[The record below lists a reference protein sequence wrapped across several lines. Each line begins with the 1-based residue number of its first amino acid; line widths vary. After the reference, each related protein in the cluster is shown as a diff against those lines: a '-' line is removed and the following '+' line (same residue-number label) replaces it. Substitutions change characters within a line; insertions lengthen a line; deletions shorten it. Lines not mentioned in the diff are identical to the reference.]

1 MRDHDYHTAV
11 RRDSGHHNDWSPLME
26 RRIRWL
32 GVVMALCFIALF
44 VQLNNIQIVKAHA
57 LSTSRSNPRVIAV
70 ARNDPRGDI
79 LSSDGVV
86 LASSIPATKGYY
98 KYQRVYNPFT
108 ATLFSQIVGYD
119 TIFPTRT
126 GIEAEYNQFLQSHT
140 RPAKT
145 LSDLLTT
152 RTTTGNVIL
161 TVNSGLQ
168 LKVAGI
174 VEGINKNGSAP
185 QAGAVVINVKTGAIE
200 AMYGRPT
207 YDPTGLVSQDPKVV
221 TATYNSLDP
230 KNGANSRLVSQAFQH
245 GFLPGSTFKV
255 VTSAA
260 VYDHQ
265 PTLAKVDYPLPVP
278 PTTPVAG
285 CIAVP
290 QTPLPLCNYAH
301 EICGGTIQV
310 SLPRSCNTAFAQMGM
325 SLKTSL
331 NTEAEAFGFNKQ
343 VPLDLPNVG
352 VSNFPTVAQLLNN
365 APLQAYSAF
374 GQGTQVSTDIA
385 TTLQMGL
392 VAAGIA
398 NRGVIMTP
406 HLMQQI
412 RDSEGNLVLTYKPSP
427 WLTATNPLTAAAVT
441 SLMQAVVSDP
451 NGTAY
456 GTFPASSN
464 VAAKTG
470 TAEVGTIQNPL
481 TNDWMIAFAPANDPR
496 VAVAVSVP
504 NQAKSKTGNEIAGP
518 PTAEILA
525 AALAATP

>member
-1 MRDHDYHTAV
+1 
-11 RRDSGHHNDWSPLME
+11 ME

-32 GVVMALCFIALF
+32 GVAMVLCFVALF
-44 VQLNNIQIVKAHA
+44 VQLNNIQIVKAHG
-57 LSTSRSNPRVIAV
+57 LSTSKSNPRVIAA
-70 ARNDPRGDI
+70 ARNNPRGDI

-86 LASSIPATKGYY
+86 LASSVPATKGVT

-108 ATLFSQIVGYD
+108 AKQFSQMVGYS
-119 TIFPTRT
+119 TIFGTRT
-126 GIEAEYNQFLQSHT
+126 GIEAEYNPFLQLHT

-185 QAGAVVINVKTGAIE
+185 QASAVVINVKTGAIE

-207 YDPTGLVSQDPKVV
+207 YDPAGLVSQDPKVV
-221 TATYNSLDP
+221 LATYNSLDP
-230 KNGANSRLVSQAFQH
+230 KNGVSGPLVSQAFQH
-245 GFLPGSTFKV
+245 GFIPGSTFKV

-265 PTLAKVDYPLPVP
+265 PALAKVDYPQSTP
-278 PTTPVAG
+278 PATPEVG
-285 CIAVP
+285 CIDVP
-290 QTPLPLCNYAH
+290 QTPKRLCNYAH
-301 EICGGTIQV
+301 EVCGGTIQI
-310 SLPRSCNTAFAQMGM
+310 SLPLSCNTAFAQMGM

-331 NTEAEAFGFNKQ
+331 NTEAEAFGFNKKI
-343 VPLDLPNVG
+343 PLDLPNV
-352 VSNFPTVAQLLNN
+352 VASLFPTAAQLLND
-365 APLQAYSAF
+365 APLQAYSSI
-374 GQGTQVSTDIA
+374 GQGTSVSTDVA
-385 TTLQMGL
+385 TTLQMAL

-412 RDSEGNLVLTYKPSP
+412 RDSEGNLVLTYKPVP
-427 WLTATNPLTAAAVT
+427 WLTATSPLTATAVT

-451 NGTAY
+451 IGTAY
-456 GTFPASSN
+456 GVFPASWN

-470 TAEVGTIQNPL
+470 TAEVGTKQNPL
-481 TNDWMIAFAPANDPR
+481 TNDWMIAFAPANNPR
-496 VAVAVSVP
+496 VAVAVAVP
-504 NQAKSKTGNEIAGP
+504 NQAKDSTGAKISGP

>member
-1 MRDHDYHTAV
+1 
-11 RRDSGHHNDWSPLME
+11 ME

-32 GVVMALCFIALF
+32 GVVMVLCFVALF
-44 VQLNNIQIVKAHA
+44 VQLNNIQIVKAHG
-57 LSTSRSNPRVIAV
+57 LSTSLNNPRVIAA
-70 ARNDPRGDI
+70 ARDNPRGDI

-86 LASSIPATKGYY
+86 LASSVPATKGSTNN
-98 KYQRVYNPFT
+98 YQRVYNPFT
-108 ATLFSQIVGYD
+108 ATLFSQMVGYS
-119 TIFPTRT
+119 TIFGTRT
-126 GIEAEYNQFLQSHT
+126 GIEAEYNPFLQLHT
-140 RPAKT
+140 RPTKT

-174 VEGINKNGSAP
+174 VEGINQNGSAP

-221 TATYNSLDP
+221 KATYNSLDP
-230 KNGANSRLVSQAFQH
+230 KNGANSPLVSQAFQH

-265 PTLAKVDYPLPVP
+265 PALAKVDYPVVGSIL
-278 PTTPVAG
+278 
-285 CIAVP
+285 VP
-290 QTPLPLCNYAH
+290 QTPLPLRNYH
-301 EICGGTIQV
+301 DELCGGTIQLT
-310 SLPRSCNTAFAQMGM
+310 LPKSCNTAFAQMGM

-331 NTEAEAFGFNKQ
+331 NTEAEAFGFNKRI
-343 VPLDLPNVG
+343 PLDVPNVQA
-352 VSNFPTVAQLLNN
+352 STFPTVAQLLNDP
-365 APLQAYSAF
+365 PLQAYSSF
-374 GQGTQVSTDIA
+374 GQGTNVSTDIA
-385 TTLQMGL
+385 TTLQMAL

-441 SLMQAVVSDP
+441 SLMQAVVTR
-451 NGTAY
+451 GTAI
-456 GTFPASSN
+456 GVFPAQED

-470 TAEVGTIQNPL
+470 TAEVGTKQNPL
-481 TNDWMIAFAPANDPR
+481 TNDWMIAFAPANNPR

-504 NQAKSKTGNEIAGP
+504 YQQADSTGAKISGP
-518 PTAEILA
+518 PTAQILA

>member
-1 MRDHDYHTAV
+1 
-11 RRDSGHHNDWSPLME
+11 ME

-32 GVVMALCFIALF
+32 GVAMVLSFVALF
-44 VQLNNIQIVKAHA
+44 VQLNNIQIVKAHG
-57 LSTSRSNPRVIAV
+57 LSTSKNNPRIIAL
-70 ARNDPRGDI
+70 ARNNSRGDI

-86 LASSIPATKGYY
+86 LASSIPSPKGSF

-108 ATLFSQIVGYD
+108 ATLFSQMVGYS
-119 TIFPTRT
+119 TIFGTRT
-126 GIEAEYNQFLQSHT
+126 GIEAEYNQFLQLHT

-174 VEGINKNGSAP
+174 VEAINKNGSAP

-221 TATYNSLDP
+221 KTTYNSLDP
-230 KNGANSRLVSQAFQH
+230 KNGANSPLVSQAFQH

-265 PTLAKVDYPLPVP
+265 PALAKVDYPPPVP
-278 PTTPVAG
+278 PMTPEAG
-285 CIAVP
+285 CISVP
-290 QTPLPLCNYAH
+290 QTPLHLCNFDK
-301 EICGGTIQV
+301 ELCSGTIQQT
-310 SLPRSCNTAFAQMGM
+310 LPQSCNTAFAQMGM
-325 SLKTSL
+325 SLKTNL
-331 NTEAEAFGFNKQ
+331 NSEAESFGFNKQ

-352 VSNFPTVAQLLNN
+352 VSKFPTVAQLLNDS
-365 APLQAYSAF
+365 PLQAYSSF
-374 GQGTQVSTDIA
+374 GQGTVVSSVIA
-385 TTLQMGL
+385 TTLQMALVSAGL
-392 VAAGIA
+392 A

-412 RDSEGNLVLTYKPSP
+412 RDSEGNLIETYKPTP
-427 WLTATNPLTAAAVT
+427 WLIATNPFTAAAVT
-441 SLMQAVVSDP
+441 SLMQAVVTNP
-451 NGTAY
+451 NGTAQ
-456 GTFPASSN
+456 GVFPPEEN

-470 TAEVGTIQNPL
+470 TAQTLGAFGVKL
-481 TNDWMIAFAPANDPR
+481 TNDWMIAFAPANNPR

-504 NQAKSKTGNEIAGP
+504 NQALSKTGKEIAGP

>member
-1 MRDHDYHTAV
+1 
-11 RRDSGHHNDWSPLME
+11 ME

-32 GVVMALCFIALF
+32 GIVMVLCFVALF
-44 VQLNNIQIVKAHA
+44 VQLNNIQIIKAHA
-57 LSTSRSNPRVIAV
+57 LSTSPSNPRVIQV
-70 ARNDPRGDI
+70 NRNDPRGDI

-86 LASSIPATKGYY
+86 LASSVPSTTGYY
-98 KYQRVYNPFT
+98 KYQRVYNPLT

-119 TIFPTRT
+119 TIFGTRT
-126 GIEAEYNQFLQSHT
+126 GVEAEYNQFLQSHT
-140 RPAKT
+140 RPAKN

-152 RTTTGNVIL
+152 RTTTGNVYL
-161 TVNSGLQ
+161 TISSGLQ

-174 VEGINKNGSAP
+174 VEGINKDGSAP

-207 YDPTGLVSQDPKVV
+207 YNPIPLTSQDASAV
-221 TATYNSLDP
+221 TAYYNSLDP
-230 KNGANSRLVSQAFQH
+230 GNGSTSPLVSQAYQH

-265 PTLAKVDYPLPVP
+265 PALAKVDYPV
-278 PTTPVAG
+278 VG
-285 CIAVP
+285 SISIP
-290 QTPLPLCNYAH
+290 QTPLPLHNYHDEA
-301 EICGGTIQV
+301 CGGTIQQT
-310 SLPRSCNTAFAQMGM
+310 LPASCDTAFAQLGM
-325 SLKTSL
+325 ALKTSL

-343 VPLDLPNVG
+343 VPLDLPDVG
-352 VSNFPTVAQLLNN
+352 VSNFPTAAELVNN

-374 GQGTQVSTDIA
+374 GQGTAVSTDIA

-406 HLMQQI
+406 HVMQQI
-412 RDSEGNLVLTYKPSP
+412 RDSQGNLVETYKPTP
-427 WLTATNPLTAAAVT
+427 WLTATNPFTAAAVT
-441 SLMQAVVSDP
+441 SLMQAVVTS
-451 NGTAY
+451 GTAA
-456 GTFPASSN
+456 GVFPAN
-464 VAAKTG
+464 EDVAAKTG
-470 TAEVGTIQNPL
+470 TAETSGAFGQPL

-504 NQAKSKTGNEIAGP
+504 NQVPSSTGAEISGP
-518 PTAEILA
+518 PTAAILS

>member
-1 MRDHDYHTAV
+1 
-11 RRDSGHHNDWSPLME
+11 ME

-32 GVVMALCFIALF
+32 GVVMVLCFAALF
-44 VQLNNIQIVKAHA
+44 VQLNNIQVVKAHDLA
-57 LSTSRSNPRVIAV
+57 TSPNNPRIIAV
-70 ARNDPRGDI
+70 ARSQPRGEI
-79 LSSDGVV
+79 LSADGVV
-86 LASSIPATKGYY
+86 LASSVPAPGLY
-98 KYQRVYNPFT
+98 KYKRVYNPYT

-119 TIFPTRT
+119 TIFGTRT
-126 GIEAEYNQFLQSHT
+126 GVEAYYNPYLQSHT

-145 LSDLLTT
+145 LRDLLVS

-161 TVNSGLQ
+161 TINSGLQ

-174 VEGINKNGSAP
+174 VEGINRNGSAP
-185 QAGAVVINVKTGAIE
+185 LAGAVAINVKTGAIE

-207 YDPTGLVSQDPKVV
+207 YDPTGLASPDPKVV

-230 KNGANSRLVSQAFQH
+230 KNGSTSPLVSQAFQH

-265 PTLAKVDYPLPVP
+265 PALAKVNYPPPLP

-285 CIAVP
+285 CISVP
-290 QTPLPLCNYAH
+290 QTPLPLCNYGH
-301 EICGGTIQV
+301 EVCSGTIQQT
-310 SLPRSCNTAFAQMGM
+310 LPQSCNTAFAQMGM
-325 SLKTSL
+325 SLKASL
-331 NTEAEAFGFNKQ
+331 NTEAEAFGFNQ
-343 VPLDLPNVG
+343 RIPLDLTNVG
-352 VSNFPTVAQLLNN
+352 VSNFPTVAELFNN

-374 GQGTQVSTDIA
+374 GQGTAVSTDIA

-398 NRGVIMTP
+398 DRGVIMTP
-406 HLMQQI
+406 HVMLQI
-412 RDSEGNLVLTYKPSP
+412 RDSQGNLVENYRPTP
-427 WLTATNPLTAAAVT
+427 WLQATNGFTASAVT
-441 SLMQAVVSDP
+441 QLMQAVVTS
-451 NGTAY
+451 GTAQ
-456 GTFPASSN
+456 GVFPANEN

-470 TAEVGTIQNPL
+470 TAETLGSFGQPL
-481 TNDWMIAFAPANDPR
+481 TNDWMIAFAPANDPK

-504 NQAKSKTGNEIAGP
+504 NQAPSKTGAEIAGP
-518 PTAEILA
+518 PTADILA

>member
-1 MRDHDYHTAV
+1 
-11 RRDSGHHNDWSPLME
+11 ME

-32 GVVMALCFIALF
+32 GIAMALCFAALF
-44 VQLNNIQIVKAHA
+44 VQLNNIQIVKAHG
-57 LSTSRSNPRVIAV
+57 LSTSSGNPRVIAV
-70 ARNDPRGDI
+70 SRNDPRGEI
-79 LSSDGVV
+79 LSADGVI
-86 LASSIPATKGYY
+86 LAKSVPNSKGFY
-98 KYQRVYNPFT
+98 KYKRSYNPFT

-119 TIFPTRT
+119 TIFGTRT
-126 GIEAEYNQFLQSHT
+126 GVESEYNQFLQSHT

-145 LSDLLTT
+145 IHDLLIN

-161 TVNSGLQ
+161 TINSALQ
-168 LKVAGI
+168 LKVAGV
-174 VEGINKNGSAP
+174 VEGITTAP

-200 AMYGRPT
+200 AMYGKPT
-207 YDPTGLVSQDPKVV
+207 YDPTLLASPDPKVV
-221 TATYNSLDP
+221 QAFYNSLNP
-230 KNGANSRLVSQAFQH
+230 NNGSSSPLVSQAFQH

-265 PTLAKVDYPLPVP
+265 PALAKVNYPLPVP

-290 QTPLPLCNYAH
+290 QTPLPLCNYQH
-301 EICGGTIQV
+301 EICSGTIQLT
-310 SLPRSCNTAFAQMGM
+310 LPQSCNTAFAQMGM
-325 SLKTSL
+325 SLKASL
-331 NTEAEAFGFNKQ
+331 NTEAEAFGFNKRS
-343 VPLDLPNVG
+343 PLDLPAVG
-352 VSNFPTVAQLLNN
+352 VSNFPTAAQLLNN

-374 GQGTQVSTDIA
+374 GQGTSVSSDIA

-398 NRGVIMTP
+398 DRGVIMTP
-406 HLMQQI
+406 HVMQQI
-412 RDSEGNLVLTYKPSP
+412 RDSQGNLVETYKPTP
-427 WLTATNPLTAAAVT
+427 WLQATNAFTAGAVT
-441 SLMQAVVSDP
+441 QLMQAVVT
-451 NGTAY
+451 NGTAQ
-456 GTFPASSN
+456 GVFPAQEN

-470 TAEVGTIQNPL
+470 TAETSGSSGQPL

-504 NQAKSKTGNEIAGP
+504 NQVASSTGATISGP
-518 PTAEILA
+518 PTAAILA